1 MPFAAGE
8 NVGSYRIIEKLGQG
22 GMATVFKAY
31 HPALDRF
38 VAIKVLHPAFKEDPQ
53 FLERFKREA
62 RVVARLEHT
71 NIVPVYDF
79 AEHEGQ
85 PYLVMKFIDGE
96 TLKARLQRSRLLK
109 DEAYKVIRAVGAALS
124 YAHGKGVLHRDV
136 KPSNILMAEDG
147 QVYLTDFG
155 LARMAEAGASTLTG
169 DMLMGTPHYIS
180 PEQARGEK
188 DLTGCT
194 DIYSFG
200 IVLYEIVVGRV
211 PFSADTPFSII
222 HDHIYTPLPLPSEV
236 NPKVPEEIQ
245 QVLLKALA
253 KNPEDRYESGNKL
266 VEAFFATLDMEDR
279 KVVVPIEMEDTKTI
293 EAERHPIETGAE
305 TELKKVTEAESIE
318 TGTVKKPSA
327 RRKINRKWLWIAA
340 GIIMTCLTLFS
351 FLVVANQPGIRTLFD
366 DENTASAED
375 MPIEG
380 EFPSN
385 TIEESLKLIDE
396 RPYDPEAHLQLAE
409 AYRSEGMDQ
418 ESAEQYMEAGK
429 LLIDQ
434 QRFIEG
440 VKALNESILLQGG
453 LKNADRETVE
463 MVIEILFMSAVDQ
476 NLAPMY
482 EKSALQFPNW
492 DILKICEARSYLYRN
507 EIGRAQDL
515 LDEALRRDPESQI
528 AKAVMAEITFHQGR
542 NEAALSQVQGLLNQP
557 RIPSWLEDFLRD
569 LEDTIRSKME

>member
-1 MPFAAGE
+1 MSFAAGE

-38 VAIKVLHPAFKEDPQ
+38 VAIKVLHPAFKEDPH

-62 RVVARLEHT
+62 RVVARLEHS

-79 AEHEGQ
+79 SEHEGQ
-85 PYLVMKFIDGE
+85 PYLVMKYIDGE

-109 DEAYKVIRAVGAALS
+109 DEAYKVIKAVGAALS
-124 YAHGKGVLHRDV
+124 YAHTKGVLHRDV

-169 DMLMGTPHYIS
+169 DMLMGTPQYIS

-236 NPKVPEEIQ
+236 NPKVPPEIQ

-253 KNPEDRYESGNKL
+253 KNPEDRYASGDE
-266 VEAFFATLDMEDR
+266 VIEAFFSALEDEDE
-279 KVVVPIEMEDTKTI
+279 KVVVPIEMADTKTQDI
-293 EAERHPIETGAE
+293 EEHVQEKEAQVIVEEVAKAE
-305 TELKKVTEAESIE
+305 TIEPKLIEKTSRREKTNKKWVWVAVGVVLSC
-318 TGTVKKPSA
+318 V
-327 RRKINRKWLWIAA
+327 
-340 GIIMTCLTLFS
+340 TLFA
-351 FLVVANQPGIRTLFD
+351 FLAIANRPGIRTLFNN
-366 DENTASAED
+366 ENTGSEENL
-375 MPIEG
+375 ISE
-380 EFPSN
+380 EKPSR
-385 TIEESLKLIDE
+385 IEECQSIVDE
-396 RPYDPEAHLQLAE
+396 RPDDPEARLQLAE
-409 AYRSEGMDQ
+409 AYQSEGMDQ
-418 ESAEQYMEAGK
+418 EAAEQYLEAGL

-434 QRFIEG
+434 RRFEEG
-440 VKALNESILLQGG
+440 VKALNESILIQGE
-453 LKNADRETVE
+453 LKDANPEI
-463 MVIEILFMSAVDQ
+463 MNKVIEILFMSAQDES
-476 NLAPMY
+476 LAPMY
-482 EKSALQFPNW
+482 ERSAAQYPNW
-492 DILKICEARSYLYRN
+492 DILKICQARSHLYQH
-507 EIGRAQDL
+507 EIDRTQVL
-515 LDEALRRDPESQI
+515 IDEALRRNPESQF
-528 AKAVMAEITFHQGR
+528 AKAVMAELKFYQGM
-542 NEAALSQVQGLLNQP
+542 NEEALFQVKELLNDP
-557 RIPSWLEDFLRD
+557 RIPIWLENFLRD
-569 LEDTIRSKME
+569 LEDKIRQKME